1 MRKREIDMTKGSI
14 LTNTILFAIPLMLTS
29 LLQLLYNAADLIVVS
44 RFAGSDAMASVGATS
59 SLTNLLINMSIG
71 FSVGGSVVVARYFGK
86 KNESGLHRAVHT
98 TILVGI
104 IFGLITGVAGFL
116 LSRPLLTLMETPQG
130 NVLDGATLYMKIIF
144 IGVPASV
151 LYNFGSAIL
160 RAIGDTR
167 RPLYILAVSGLV
179 NVILNL
185 ILVIGFH
192 MGVAGVAIATT
203 VSNYISMAAIII
215 ILMRTNEAYKLEI
228 KKIKFYKNELKTIFK
243 IGLPSGI
250 QGSLF
255 GLANT
260 VIQSSIN
267 SFGTSVI
274 VGNSASVNIEGFMY
288 VSMNAFYQSA
298 LTSVS
303 QNYGAGNKERI
314 NKSIYTT
321 ILCVVVVGIVLG
333 AIVLPFSKQLL
344 GIYIT
349 DSARALDFGVKRMVI
364 ICSTYFLCG
373 IMEVLTGALRGL
385 GISPVR
391 AIR

>member
-1 MRKREIDMTKGSI
+1 MKKFELDMTKGSI
-14 LTNTILFAIPLMLTS
+14 LKNIILFAIPLMLTS

-71 FSVGGSVVVARYFGK
+71 FSVGSSVVVARYFGK
-86 KNESGLHRAVHT
+86 KNENGLHRAVHT

-116 LSRPLLTLMETPQG
+116 LSRPLLTLMDTPHEK
-130 NVLDGATLYMKIIF
+130 VLDGATLYMKIIF

-179 NVILNL
+179 NVVLNL

-192 MGVAGVAIATT
+192 MGVAGVAIATS

-255 GLANT
+255 GLSNT

-267 SFGTSVI
+267 TFGTSVI
-274 VGNSASVNIEGFMY
+274 VGNSASVKI
-288 VSMNAFYQSA
+288 
-298 LTSVS
+298 
-303 QNYGAGNKERI
+303 
-314 NKSIYTT
+314 
-321 ILCVVVVGIVLG
+321 
-333 AIVLPFSKQLL
+333 
-344 GIYIT
+344 
-349 DSARALDFGVKRMVI
+349 
-364 ICSTYFLCG
+364 
-373 IMEVLTGALRGL
+373 
-385 GISPVR
+385 
-391 AIR
+391 